1 MDVTTITPFI
11 NSVTDVLPQL
21 GFTDINV
28 GAPQERSKKIVA
40 SGLVLTLGIV
50 GDRKGNVAYVIDTEG
65 AKQIASI
72 MMMGMPVEE
81 LDDMAKSAISELSN
95 MLTANASMHFSND
108 SVVLDISP
116 PTMLTGDSIELSMS
130 ADIVTSINFDIDGI
144 KLEVNLSLIPQ

>member
-1 MDVTTITPFI
+1 MDVTTIQPFI
-11 NSVTDVLPQL
+11 NSVTEILPQL
-21 GFTDINV
+21 GFVDIQV
-28 GAPQERSKKIVA
+28 GEFQQRPKKIVA

-108 SVVLDISP
+108 NVVLDISP

-130 ADIVTSINFDIDGI
+130 AETVISINFDVDGI
-144 KLEVNLSLIPQ
+144 KIEVNLSLLPQ